1 VTLAT
6 GGPPASARQ
15 IAYLLALVQKA
26 GHGDFKEA
34 RIPLGLTQRQ
44 AEGKF
49 TSKEASAL
57 IDVLVANEG
66 ELGDGPTGAQLSAA
80 QRLEAE
86 RATLLAG
93 MPANLMVEELERRG
107 WTVSPPR

>member
-1 VTLAT
+1 
-6 GGPPASARQ
+6 
-15 IAYLLALVQKA
+15 LALVQKA
-26 GHGDFKEA
+26 GHADFKEA

-44 AEGKF
+44 AGGKF

-57 IDVLVANEG
+57 IDVLITNDG
-66 ELGDGPTGAQLSAA
+66 EAGDGPTGAQLSAA

-93 MPANLMVEELERRG
+93 MPATLMADELARRG
-107 WTVSPPR
+107 WTVTPPG